1 MAARDF
7 TYRWGNFERT
17 QVVRSDGTRIP
28 ADPRNMDY
36 ADILEAI
43 KRAEIDI
50 TLFSNPPPPPR
61 TKTQLIEELLGTV
74 GVTLQD
80 LNDALGR

>member
-36 ADILEAI
+36 ADILEAVA
-43 KRAEIDI
+43 RAEIDI
-50 TLFSNPPPPPR
+50 ALFSNPLPPPR
-61 TKTQLIEELLGTV
+61 AKAEILADMLGAH

-80 LNDALGR
+80 LKDALGR